1 MRGNQDN
8 IVNRLFTSFTDLEVA
23 IESAKNTLNSRGTVP
38 EEVLQRLNSY
48 DSILAKQRRLATS
61 LCDHIHSEN
70 WDEVNRL
77 VGLINGLSSM
87 IRDDAKSILS
97 CLSLNSD
104 ETPSESDKYLC

>member
-1 MRGNQDN
+1 MRDNQEN
-8 IVNRLFTSFTDLEVA
+8 IVNRLFASFTDLEVA
-23 IESAKNTLNSRGTVP
+23 IESAKVTLNQRGSVP
-38 EEVLQRLNSY
+38 EEVMARLNSY
-48 DSILAKQRRLATS
+48 DSILAKQRTLATS
-61 LCDHIHSEN
+61 LCDHIHSGN

-104 ETPSESDKYLC
+104 ESPSDSEKYLC